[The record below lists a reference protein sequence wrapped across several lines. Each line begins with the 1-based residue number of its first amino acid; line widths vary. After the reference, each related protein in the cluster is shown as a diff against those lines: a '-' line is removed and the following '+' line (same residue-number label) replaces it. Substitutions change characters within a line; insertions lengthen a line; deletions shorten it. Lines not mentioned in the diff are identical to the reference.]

1 MNSRLAMVILVMIL
15 TILATGCGKEGEN
28 PTPIHRV
35 AIGVTTSESQSDS
48 SSGPEDLSGGEGTDV
63 ADNRRRELAP
73 APVWEPGAGY
83 SEEDLEKAIK
93 RVHYAIYCSQWTM
106 DATTSADGG
115 MIRSLVAIG
124 GPANGEVLSIEDFQ
138 SFAEDALLSG
148 ANEGISVM
156 VEEWDGPVS
165 TPESREK
172 ACDDY
177 VHSRTQE
184 ELREADLRAY
194 ARQKGFS
201 YEEVLWRSGWHDGFS
216 REVVGRIDRES
227 PGTYVQHAYGT
238 ADGNKRSARIG
249 FYGDIDEGI
258 QAILDDYSE
267 ANEVEIE
274 VSTNLGFRRR
284 DMEEAVPL
292 VYYFLMGSED
302 VSGGSGHSDW
312 DRVKMVIELEPEV
325 PESRADELEN
335 QAQQLVYDTM
345 GDDTG
350 ITVDVVIGVTWRL
363 TLD

>member
-1 MNSRLAMVILVMIL
+1 M
-15 TILATGCGKEGEN
+15 GKMLG
-28 PTPIHRV
+28 
-35 AIGVTTSESQSDS
+35 
-48 SSGPEDLSGGEGTDV
+48 
-63 ADNRRRELAP
+63 
-73 APVWEPGAGY
+73 
-83 SEEDLEKAIK
+83 
-93 RVHYAIYCSQWTM
+93 
-106 DATTSADGG
+106 
-115 MIRSLVAIG
+115 
-124 GPANGEVLSIEDFQ
+124 
-138 SFAEDALLSG
+138 
-148 ANEGISVM
+148 
-156 VEEWDGPVS
+156 
-165 TPESREK
+165 
-172 ACDDY
+172 
-177 VHSRTQE
+177 
-184 ELREADLRAY
+184 EADLRAY

-312 DRVKMVIELEPEV
+312 DLVSGYGAYTCWPRGV
-325 PESRADELEN
+325 PASSRS
-335 QAQQLVYDTM
+335 T
-345 GDDTG
+345 T
-350 ITVDVVIGVTWRL
+350 RL
-363 TLD
+363 GFPSACTLPCRRCVAGLGLPVRR